1 MRQPHRPQNQMSDV
15 NPDDQALIE
24 ASRAPLIEH
33 LIELRGRLMRIIIVV
48 FVAFIGCYFFAE
60 QIYAF
65 LVQPYADVV
74 GADSGKR
81 LIFTALQET
90 FFTYVK
96 VAFWGAVCVSF
107 PLIAW
112 QVYAFVA
119 PGLYKHERMAF
130 LPFLAAT
137 PVLFI
142 AGASLVYY
150 GVMPLAIEFFL
161 SFETSGGQTGLA
173 IELEAKVG
181 EYLAL
186 VMKLIFAFG
195 LAFQLPVVLGL
206 LARAGIITSAWLREK
221 RKYAV
226 IAVFAAAAILTPPD
240 PISQVGL
247 ALPILVLYEISIW
260 LAKWIEKKADA
271 NKIDDAA

>member
-1 MRQPHRPQNQMSDV
+1 MSDTD
-15 NPDDQALIE
+15 PQDQALIE

-33 LIELRGRLMRIIIVV
+33 LIELRGRLMKIMFAV
-48 FVAFIGCYFFAE
+48 FIAFIGCYFFAE
-60 QIYAF
+60 HIYAF
-65 LVQPYADVV
+65 LVQPYANVV
-74 GADSGKR
+74 GEDSGKR
-81 LIFTALQET
+81 LIFTALHET
-90 FFTYVK
+90 FFTYIK
-96 VAFWGAVCVSF
+96 VAFWGAICISF
-107 PLIAW
+107 PVIAW
-112 QVYAFVA
+112 QIYAFVA
-119 PGLYKHERMAF
+119 PGLYRHERMAF
-130 LPFLAAT
+130 LPFLMAT

-161 SFETSGGQTGLA
+161 GFESSGGDTGLA

-195 LAFQLPVVLGL
+195 LAFQLPVVLTL
-206 LARAGIITSAWLREK
+206 LARVGIITSAWLREK

-226 IAVFAAAAILTPPD
+226 IAVFGAAAVLTPPD

-247 ALPILVLYEISIW
+247 ALPILILYEVSIW
-260 LAKWIEKKADA
+260 LAKMIEKRADENA
-271 NKIDDAA
+271 IAPGE

>member
-1 MRQPHRPQNQMSDV
+1 MSED
-15 NPDDQALIE
+15 PEDIALIE
-24 ASRAPLIEH
+24 ASRAPLIDH
-33 LIELRGRLMRIIIVV
+33 LVELRRRIIYIMLAV
-48 FVAFIGCYFFAE
+48 FVAFIGCFFFAE

-74 GADSGKR
+74 GEDSGKR

-96 VAFWGAVCVSF
+96 VAFWAAICLSF
-107 PLIAW
+107 PVIAW
-112 QVYAFVA
+112 QLYAFVA
-119 PGLYKHERMAF
+119 PGLYRHERMAF
-130 LPFLAAT
+130 LPFLLAT
-137 PVLFI
+137 PVLFT

-161 SFETSGGQTGLA
+161 SFETSGGDTGLA

-181 EYLAL
+181 EYLSL

-195 LAFQLPVVLGL
+195 LAFQLPVVLSL
-206 LARAGIITSAWLREK
+206 LARVGIITSAWLREK

-226 IAVFAAAAILTPPD
+226 IAVFASAAILTPPD

-247 ALPILVLYEISIW
+247 ALPILLLYELSIW
-260 LAKWIEKKADA
+260 LAKMIEKRADE
-271 NKIDDAA
+271 NRIAAES